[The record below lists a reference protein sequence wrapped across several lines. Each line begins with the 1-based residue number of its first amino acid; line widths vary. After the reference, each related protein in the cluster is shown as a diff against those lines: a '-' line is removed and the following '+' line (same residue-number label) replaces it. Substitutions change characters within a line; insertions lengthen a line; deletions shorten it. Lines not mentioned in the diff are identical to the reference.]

1 MCPKCH
7 IKLLASSSKGRS
19 KHYAYYHCVSPCNTR
34 YKAKDTELWF
44 HEFLNG
50 INLNKNAQNLL
61 NKMITQRVKSQ
72 NKTQKIGPSHFK
84 KLADIENRLHK
95 IQDLFVDGNMDAED
109 YHKTKNRYKT
119 ILDKLKTKESQQNK
133 QADILDIYKKGIKKL
148 ENIENLFVMSEINQK
163 RKLIGS
169 IFPEKFYFEKN
180 EVRTADINPIL
191 LKIANVNK
199 AYKENKKRDKSK
211 KNDLSHL
218 VLQIDL
224 LSNQNIELF
233 KA

>member
-1 MCPKCH
+1 
-7 IKLLASSSKGRS
+7 
-19 KHYAYYHCVSPCNTR
+19 
-34 YKAKDTELWF
+34 
-44 HEFLNG
+44 
-50 INLNKNAQNLL
+50 
-61 NKMITQRVKSQ
+61 MITQRVKSQ